1 MDLLKQNLCL
11 FYLHFIVFRWLI
23 YAKNALRWISLFFV
37 TQGLPLLLLVALS
50 TSLHREHSPYGEGS
64 LYGWPLVLTR
74 CYWTVS
80 IHTKDNIFSSSV
92 KSNLV
97 KMETSLAVILPPTV
111 SVLCSTSSLEHI
123 LVLFH
128 KMKGNHLGPNVVQNN
143 ILLDL
148 QR

>member
-1 MDLLKQNLCL
+1 
-11 FYLHFIVFRWLI
+11 
-23 YAKNALRWISLFFV
+23 
-37 TQGLPLLLLVALS
+37 
-50 TSLHREHSPYGEGS
+50 
-64 LYGWPLVLTR
+64 
-74 CYWTVS
+74 
-80 IHTKDNIFSSSV
+80 
-92 KSNLV
+92 
-97 KMETSLAVILPPTV
+97 METSLAVILPRTV